1 MGGIDTG
8 GGVRRAAATIFD
20 VVEVAVYGFAGAAG
34 RTETLPKQREES
46 ILD

>member
-8 GGVRRAAATIFD
+8 GGGSQSCRNDFDTIEA
-20 VVEVAVYGFAGAAG
+20 VVYGFAVGAE
-34 RTETLPKQREES
+34 RTETLPKQPEES